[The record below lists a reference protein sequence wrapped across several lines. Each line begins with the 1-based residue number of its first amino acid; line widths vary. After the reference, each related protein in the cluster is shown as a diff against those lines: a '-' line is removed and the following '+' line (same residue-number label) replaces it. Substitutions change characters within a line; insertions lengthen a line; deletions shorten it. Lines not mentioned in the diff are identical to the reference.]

1 MTVYK
6 SLKIPTIEETEVQ
19 CDHNPRSWV
28 GGDDDARFS
37 YPFQD
42 FLLNYRTHNLNF
54 VSFSYTLSATLA
66 YDYA

>member
-1 MTVYK
+1 MTMYK

-28 GGDDDARFS
+28 GGDDDTRFT

-42 FLLNYRTHNLNF
+42 FLLSHPK
-54 VSFSYTLSATLA
+54 VLA
-66 YDYA
+66 STCIV

>member
-6 SLKIPTIEETEVQ
+6 SLKIPTTEETEVQ

-42 FLLNYRTHNLNF
+42 FLLKIMD
-54 VSFSYTLSATLA
+54 FSYKKWEVTQKF
-66 YDYA
+66 